1 MQIGYSSCGILQ
13 FVSRID
19 TIKIPAVYDVR
30 VRLRDDVKEERECTA
45 RCVSMRQGGWTWLAS
60 GGRCRTSI
68 WYLEKQRA
76 QQQQQHTPA
85 FSGTCQPGTT
95 VRPESKSRIRILQ
108 AEEGTGAYRKMQASI
123 ILQGRSVLV
132 VLARVLPIE
141 VRRSMELNQKSEREI
156 IDHFE
161 FAASEAD
168 SKCANQ
174 RKSTAL
180 IYNVSS
186 MTGHD
191 IYPRQKDA
199 RFKLRL
205 LYQVLYRFHCDFL
218 QSLVAADNAV
228 RVTTDND
235 DHEMIDDR
243 QLSPKRSPEGVHL
256 PNRGHG
262 RSEVLSENRPTASLV
277 SLFFLFFLHFLL
289 LFLLPGRASGRD
301 RRKSRAAFRAA
312 PRVHRKKGR
321 ADRRCSGLCPK
332 TNELYPALPWKSTRT
347 AVVFGSRPSDKQP
360 WCRYFAN
367 MTEEKRLSLGINVSI
382 LLILMIFGV
391 LLSLPLRLLFNTSY
405 SNQNGDDS
413 VADPAKRESVIPMDH
428 RKLKRCP
435 NLEYED
441 RLMSVFLDDY
451 DENCTYVQDDEDDDD
466 DNDDD
471 NDDDDDDDDDD
482 DSEEEKDSRQN
493 KEKTGR
499 SKRKRKNIDE
509 ENVEEILKSRQMKS
523 TIVAG
528 HILVAMLLVS
538 VIAALV
544 EVLRIRFAREKRSTD
559 KRFALSEKRQ
569 VPSLLRK
576 VLAVD
581 AYLTDELVKLTEKF
595 LPLKQLKVH
604 YRVLEISCHGVLWLA
619 TSLILIW
626 VFNTRSLYQMQVNLL
641 IGLLLDIVLVA
652 VVKSITRRR
661 RPATNDDP
669 FTLGPDKY
677 SFPSGHASRA
687 AFVAYFFFHLWPISL
702 IYAPPLLAWSFS
714 VCMSRLLMRRHHIID
729 VVVGIILGI
738 LEGLIIGFI
747 YLEENMCV
755 SLISWITDEKV
766 HASE

>member
-1 MQIGYSSCGILQ
+1 
-13 FVSRID
+13 
-19 TIKIPAVYDVR
+19 
-30 VRLRDDVKEERECTA
+30 
-45 RCVSMRQGGWTWLAS
+45 
-60 GGRCRTSI
+60 
-68 WYLEKQRA
+68 
-76 QQQQQHTPA
+76 
-85 FSGTCQPGTT
+85 
-95 VRPESKSRIRILQ
+95 
-108 AEEGTGAYRKMQASI
+108 
-123 ILQGRSVLV
+123 
-132 VLARVLPIE
+132 
-141 VRRSMELNQKSEREI
+141 
-156 IDHFE
+156 
-161 FAASEAD
+161 
-168 SKCANQ
+168 
-174 RKSTAL
+174 
-180 IYNVSS
+180 
-186 MTGHD
+186 
-191 IYPRQKDA
+191 
-199 RFKLRL
+199 
-205 LYQVLYRFHCDFL
+205 
-218 QSLVAADNAV
+218 
-228 RVTTDND
+228 
-235 DHEMIDDR
+235 
-243 QLSPKRSPEGVHL
+243 
-256 PNRGHG
+256 
-262 RSEVLSENRPTASLV
+262 
-277 SLFFLFFLHFLL
+277 
-289 LFLLPGRASGRD
+289 
-301 RRKSRAAFRAA
+301 
-312 PRVHRKKGR
+312 
-321 ADRRCSGLCPK
+321 
-332 TNELYPALPWKSTRT
+332 
-347 AVVFGSRPSDKQP
+347 
-360 WCRYFAN
+360 

-544 EVLRIRFAREKRSTD
+544 EVLRIRFAREK
-559 KRFALSEKRQ
+559 
-569 VPSLLRK
+569 
-576 VLAVD
+576 
-581 AYLTDELVKLTEKF
+581 
-595 LPLKQLKVH
+595 
-604 YRVLEISCHGVLWLA
+604 ISCHGVLWLA